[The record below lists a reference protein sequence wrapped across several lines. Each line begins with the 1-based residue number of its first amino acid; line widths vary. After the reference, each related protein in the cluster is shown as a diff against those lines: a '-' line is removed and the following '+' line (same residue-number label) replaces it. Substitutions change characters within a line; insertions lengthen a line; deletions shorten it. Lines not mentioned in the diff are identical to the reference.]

1 MIKEI
6 GEGFMLFKNSLKEK
20 TEDII
25 RLLKTEKINDP
36 KVLETLKK
44 DSLILIDILIREG
57 EVKDIRLI
65 RELLEKRFSEE

>member
-1 MIKEI
+1 M
-6 GEGFMLFKNSLKEK
+6 FKNSLKEK
-20 TEDII
+20 TDNTIK
-25 RLLKTEKINDP
+25 LLKAEKINDP

-44 DSLILIDILIREG
+44 DTLILIDILIREG

>member
-1 MIKEI
+1 
-6 GEGFMLFKNSLKEK
+6 LFKNSLKEK
-20 TEDII
+20 TDNTIK
-25 RLLKTEKINDP
+25 LLKAEKINDP

-44 DSLILIDILIREG
+44 DTLILIDILIREG